1 MSKFLIIMQL
11 YAEES
16 SPIKVY
22 GSPGCVP
29 NLIDTISEFK
39 REKMSWN
46 LHFSFPSL
54 NFLPSTFQFF
64 SKQFVSY
71 YQVTRCLE
79 KSWKSKVFF
88 SFVLKKKR

>member
-39 REKMSWN
+39 REKMSGIYIFPFP
-46 LHFSFPSL
+46 LLISFPPLS
-54 NFLPSTFQFF
+54 NFFPNNL
-64 SKQFVSY
+64 
-71 YQVTRCLE
+71 
-79 KSWKSKVFF
+79 
-88 SFVLKKKR
+88 